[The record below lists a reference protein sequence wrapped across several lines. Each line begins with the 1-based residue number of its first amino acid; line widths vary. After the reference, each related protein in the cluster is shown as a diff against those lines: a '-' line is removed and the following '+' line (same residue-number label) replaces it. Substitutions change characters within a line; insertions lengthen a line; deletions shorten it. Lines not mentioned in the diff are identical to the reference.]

1 MMDGSSR
8 RLMSTRLMKNRRAVV
23 IRWPNNGSSNEL
35 CSSLA
40 IVPNKFTVLCSLEDI
55 EQNNFEIITQ

>member
-1 MMDGSSR
+1 MPVDVNSHDEESPCCCNS
-8 RLMSTRLMKNRRAVV
+8 LALCNV
-23 IRWPNNGSSNEL
+23 PNTGSSNEL

-40 IVPNKFTVLCSLEDI
+40 IVPNKFTVLFSSADI